1 MIRLR
6 VLGAVELRRDD
17 GTAIEAVLRQ
27 PKRVALLTYLAASPG
42 GVPRRRDPV
51 VSMFWPEVDDRHAR
65 DSLSAALS
73 FLRRNLGPG
82 AIAARGEE
90 EIGCDSRYVAADVAE
105 LLCAVEEHRDE
116 EVLSLYRG
124 DLLPGFHTQDAPGFD
139 EWLERERARLRT
151 LAAASAARLVEH
163 AAAERRLEAAATY
176 ARRATELAPDDEKLL
191 RRRISLE
198 AAACNRAAA
207 LRTYQ
212 DFAARL
218 AAEYDAEPSAETKAL
233 VMAIRDHDATSPA
246 APARLP
252 MADAHASMTPLPL
265 AMRPPHERLGH
276 ASTPS
281 DAGIPSRTRFL
292 RPSLGT
298 LSLSVIGLV
307 AMLAMLA
314 AVDRRHPLPARDE
327 LPLIVVADLAATD
340 TVLGVTAGAYLRS
353 TLGRTPG
360 VRSLDRE
367 ELAEALRRMRRD
379 PMRPL
384 DNAVVR
390 ELAMREGASAVVSG
404 KITKIDSIQTILIE
418 VVRDDGRLLLRSN
431 TMAPSS
437 AQLLAAFATIGE
449 RVRQSIGAGG
459 HSRAA
464 LQPVTT
470 SSLEALIAYTE
481 GDRLRYN
488 ALDPRA
494 AVPYYERAIQLDST
508 FAMAY
513 SQLGGAWN
521 ELGSATPARDT
532 VVNLWRTAIRFRD
545 GLAPQELLAIQDR
558 MIFASPGD
566 PATKFDDAVR
576 LYQRYIRLHPDD
588 GPALQNL
595 SWYLKHIGRWA
606 DSEAPAL
613 QAIRTGYAVP
623 GVYDELV
630 IAQIAGGKFQDAQR
644 SLQTWRARFGPSE
657 LWYRDAFRLA
667 AARRDYAATDSLT
680 AQATRDSTWN
690 VRPGRLPV
698 LTLAIRGR
706 LREAEALHMKAMT
719 TLEQASNYGALIRE
733 ASWFAAI
740 RAGVTGDTAGT
751 LAMLQE
757 VLRRHPPATLSPSA
771 ATHVYKD
778 VGRHLALL
786 GDTAGARAMLASL
799 QSNWYV
805 YRWDYCLRGLIHLAA
820 GRHADAI
827 RELRDVRFSSG
838 HLPSLGRAYEAA
850 GASDSAIAVY
860 ERFLAQ
866 PDPDSPAWDAV
877 FLVHVLERL
886 GDLYAS
892 RGETRLAAAR
902 YQLVA
907 EVLRDADPELAWR
920 ARRARDR
927 AARINTLR

>member
-6 VLGAVELRRDD
+6 ALGAIELRRDD

-27 PKRVALLTYLAASPG
+27 PKRAALLTYLAASPG
-42 GVPRRRDPV
+42 AVPRRRDLV
-51 VSMFWPEVDDRHAR
+51 VSMFWAEMDDQHAR
-65 DSLSAALS
+65 NSLNAALS
-73 FLRRNLGPG
+73 FLRRTLGPG

-90 EIGCDSRYVAADVAE
+90 EIGCDSRHVAADVAE
-105 LLCAVEEHRDE
+105 FLCAVEEHRDE

-124 DLLPGFHTQDAPGFD
+124 DLLPGFHVQDAPGFE

-163 AAAERRLEAAATY
+163 ASAERMLEAAATY

-198 AAACNRAAA
+198 AAAGNRAAA

-218 AAEYDAEPSAETKAL
+218 AAEYDAEPAAETKAL
-233 VMAIRDHDATSPA
+233 ITAIRDDDATSPA
-246 APARLP
+246 APVRLP
-252 MADAHASMTPLPL
+252 LADAPASMTTLPL
-265 AMRPPHERLGH
+265 ATRRPHEGLGH

-281 DAGIPSRTRFL
+281 RAGISWRTRFL

-298 LSLSVIGLV
+298 LSLSVAGLV

-314 AVDRRHPLPARDE
+314 AVDRRHPLTARDE
-327 LPLIVVADLAATD
+327 LPLIVVADLSATD

-353 TLGRTPG
+353 TLARTPG
-360 VRSLDRE
+360 VRSLEGE

-384 DNAVVR
+384 DNAVAR
-390 ELAMREGASAVVSG
+390 ELAMREGASGVVSG
-404 KITKIDSIQTILIE
+404 RITKIDSTQTTLIE
-418 VVRDDGRLLLRSN
+418 VVRDDGRVLVRS
-431 TMAPSS
+431 TVTAASS
-437 AQLLAAFATIGE
+437 GELLAALATIGQ
-449 RVRQSIGAGG
+449 RVRQSIAGG
-459 HSRAA
+459 HSRAG

-521 ELGSATPARDT
+521 ELGSAAPTPDT
-532 VVNLWRTAIRFRD
+532 VVKLWRAAIRFAD
-545 GLAPQELLAIQDR
+545 GLAPRELLAIQDR
-558 MIFASPGD
+558 LIFAGPGD

-576 LYQRYIRLHPDD
+576 LYQRHIRLHPDD

-595 SWYLKHIGRWA
+595 SWYLKHVGRWA

-613 QAIRTGYAVP
+613 QAIQTGYAVP

-630 IAQIAGGKFQDAQR
+630 LAQIAGGKFQDAQR
-644 SLQTWRARFGPSE
+644 SLRTWRDRFGPSE
-657 LWYRDAFRLA
+657 LWYRDGFRLA
-667 AARRDYAATDSLT
+667 AARRDYAAGDSLT
-680 AQATRDSTWN
+680 AEARRDPTWN
-690 VRPGRLPV
+690 ARPGRLPV

-706 LREAEALHMKAMT
+706 LREAEALHTKAMT
-719 TLEQASNYGALIRE
+719 TLERASNYGALIRE
-733 ASWFAAI
+733 TSWFAAI
-740 RAGVTGDTAGT
+740 RAGVTGDTAGS
-751 LAMLQE
+751 LAMLHE
-757 VLRRHPPATLSPSA
+757 VLRRHPPASLSPSA

-786 GDTAGARAMLASL
+786 GDTVGARAMLASL

-820 GRHADAI
+820 GRHREAI

-850 GASDSAIAVY
+850 GATDSAIAVY
-860 ERFLAQ
+860 ERFLVQ
-866 PDPDSPAWDAV
+866 PDPDAPAWDAV

-902 YQLVA
+902 YGLVA
-907 EVLRDADPELAWR
+907 EVLREADPEFEWR
-920 ARRARDR
+920 ARRAHDR
-927 AARINTLR
+927 AARMSTLR